1 MRTLSSAVILS
12 LLLGSCGLKG
22 PIYLPK
28 DPSRCLGC
36 SVDNW
41 FKAVKKVKPKVER
54 KEAPLGKEKSKLEG
68 QEESLDKEKFK
79 YIPKVK
85 GQKN

>member
-1 MRTLSSAVILS
+1 MRTLSSSVILV

-22 PIYLPK
+22 PIYIPK
-28 DPSRCLGC
+28 DPSLCLGC
-36 SVDNW
+36 FEN
-41 FKAVKKVKPKVER
+41 KVKPKVER
-54 KEAPLGKEKSKLEG
+54 KEEPLSKEKSKSEA